1 MKMTIHIEIENNE
14 HAEAIIKTL
23 AGISSKAT
31 MDPVTESTEPTQTPK
46 AKTKTAELK
55 KSIDID
61 DLRTKPTP
69 NYQQAVPPGG
79 WPVRKVKSVQPQ
91 RRIQSRNSLPIL

>member
-1 MKMTIHIEIENNE
+1 MKMTIYIEIENNE

-31 MDPVTESTEPTQTPK
+31 MDHVTEPTQTPK

-55 KSIDID
+55 KS
-61 DLRTKPTP
+61 
-69 NYQQAVPPGG
+69 AVPPGG
-79 WPVRKVKSVQPQ
+79 WPVRNVP
-91 RRIQSRNSLPIL
+91 RSR